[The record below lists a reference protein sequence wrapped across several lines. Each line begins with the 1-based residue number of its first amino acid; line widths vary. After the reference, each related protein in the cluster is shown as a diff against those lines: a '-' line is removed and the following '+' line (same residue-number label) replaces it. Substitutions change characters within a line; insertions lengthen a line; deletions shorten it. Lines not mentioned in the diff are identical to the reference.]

1 LRRFDRAD
9 PESSTLKSGELE
21 VDLDKHVVRMR
32 NKTVDLTPKEFD
44 LLTTLLRQKKKAV
57 SRQSLLTAVWG
68 FDTPGNTGTIDVHI
82 RHLRRKLGNHGEKI
96 ATVLGF
102 GYRFDG

>member
-1 LRRFDRAD
+1 
-9 PESSTLKSGELE
+9 
-21 VDLDKHVVRMR
+21 M
-32 NKTVDLTPKEFD
+32 TPKEFD